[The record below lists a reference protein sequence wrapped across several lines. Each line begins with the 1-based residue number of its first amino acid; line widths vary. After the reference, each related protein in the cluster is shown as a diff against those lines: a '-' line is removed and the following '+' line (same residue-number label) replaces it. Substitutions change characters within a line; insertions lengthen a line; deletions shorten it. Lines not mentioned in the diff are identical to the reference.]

1 MNYRR
6 DALRLLI
13 SRDSP
18 LLITEGEYRG
28 AFLPFLPLS
37 GDNLPDDGEEE
48 YRAQVSKERR
58 TISAATSISVTDD
71 YAAEDIPPL
80 SLAYYR
86 IRGLITSS
94 SWWYFSTKD
103 FEKDILIAESNPAI
117 SCHFVHIT
125 SGGGEA
131 WYLDRLSQTIR
142 SLSKPFYV
150 LIEQTCASAAYYI
163 GCHGAI
169 VKALTQND
177 TIGCIGTMVSFWNTD
192 PYYEALGFRKT
203 EEFATRSDLKNKK
216 YRDLLDGKPHQYI
229 KEELDPLQKQF
240 EETVLSCRK
249 KIAALKEDHPVLRG
263 ETFMAQEA
271 INVGLIDG
279 LCTLTEA
286 LEEAFLLG
294 EAWQKEKNRQRNRA
308 LSLI

>member
-6 DALRLLI
+6 DVLRLLI
-13 SRDSP
+13 SRNSP
-18 LLITEGEYRG
+18 LLITEEEYRG
-28 AFLPFLPLS
+28 AFLPFLPLP
-37 GDNLPDDGEEE
+37 GDNLPLDGEEE
-48 YRAQVSKERR
+48 YRAQVSKECRS
-58 TISAATSISVTDD
+58 ISAATGISVTDD
-71 YAAEDIPPL
+71 YASEDIPPL

-94 SWWYFSTKD
+94 SRWYFSTRD
-103 FEKDILIAESNPAI
+103 FEKNLLLAESNPAV

-150 LIEQTCASAAYYI
+150 LIDQACASAAYYI
-163 GCHGAI
+163 GCHGTV

-177 TIGCIGTMVSFWNTD
+177 TIGCIGTMVSFWNAD
-192 PYYEALGFRKT
+192 PYFEALGFRKI

-216 YRDLLDGKPHQYI
+216 YRDLCNGKPSQYI
-229 KEELDPLQKQF
+229 KEELDPIQKQF
-240 EETVLSCRK
+240 EETVLSHRK

-263 ETFMAQEA
+263 ETFMSQEA
-271 INVGLIDG
+271 VNVGLIDG
-279 LCTLTEA
+279 LCTFPQA
-286 LEEAFLLG
+286 LEEAFLFG
-294 EAWQKEKNRQRNRA
+294 EAHQKEKNRQRNRA